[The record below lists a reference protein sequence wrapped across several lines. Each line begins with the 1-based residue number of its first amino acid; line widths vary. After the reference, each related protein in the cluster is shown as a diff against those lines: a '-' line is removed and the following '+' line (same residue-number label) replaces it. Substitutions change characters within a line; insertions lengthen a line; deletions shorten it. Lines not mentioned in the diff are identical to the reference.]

1 MFFLLQEDELQK
13 DFIRSCLKQKP
24 EDRPTARELLFHP
37 ILFEVHSLKLLAAH
51 NLVNSPGKDF
61 DQKTS
66 YNMEINKLFQV
77 RFRFK
82 SNVAI

>member
-1 MFFLLQEDELQK
+1 MQEDELQK

-51 NLVNSPGKDF
+51 NLVNSPGNF
-61 DQKTS
+61 FNPLHRTT
-66 YNMEINKLFQV
+66 YNEMEINKQLKFGLG
-77 RFRFK
+77 
-82 SNVAI
+82 